1 VTRREE
7 ETAMETTTEPRE
19 GQEMQVR
26 GKRTA
31 THGEGTRPGPVFEPP
46 VDIHETERE
55 ITVIADVPGASPG
68 DVEMD
73 LRENVLTISARA
85 RPVEGGWRPLY
96 REYET
101 GGYLRQFRLGQQID
115 QAGISA
121 RLKDGV
127 LTVTLPKAEHALPRR
142 IEVKTA

>member
-1 VTRREE
+1 
-7 ETAMETTTEPRE
+7 MQTTTEPRE

-26 GKRTA
+26 EKRTA
-31 THGEGTRPGPVFEPP
+31 AQGEGTRPGPVFEPA

-55 ITVIADVPGASPG
+55 ITVIADVPGAGPG

-73 LRENVLTISARA
+73 LRESVLTLSARI
-85 RPVEGGWRPLY
+85 RPLEGGWRPLY

-101 GGYLRQFRLGQQID
+101 GGYLRQFRIGQQID
-115 QAGISA
+115 QAGIA
-121 RLKDGV
+121 AQLRDGV

-142 IEVKTA
+142 IEVKTG

>member
-1 VTRREE
+1 
-7 ETAMETTTEPRE
+7 MQTTTEPRE

-26 GKRTA
+26 EKRTA
-31 THGEGTRPGPVFEPP
+31 AQGEGTRPGPVFEPA

-55 ITVIADVPGASPG
+55 ITVIADVPGAGPG

-73 LRENVLTISARA
+73 LRESVLTLSARI
-85 RPVEGGWRPLY
+85 RPLEGGWRPLY

-101 GGYLRQFRLGQQID
+101 GGYLRQFRIGQQVD
-115 QAGISA
+115 QAGIA
-121 RLKDGV
+121 AQLRDGV

-142 IEVKTA
+142 IEVKTG

>member
-1 VTRREE
+1 
-7 ETAMETTTEPRE
+7 METTTEPRE
-19 GQEMQVR
+19 GQEMPVR

-31 THGEGTRPGPVFEPP
+31 AHGEGTRPGPVFEPP

-55 ITVIADVPGASPG
+55 ITVIADVPGVAPG

-115 QAGISA
+115 QSRITAEM
-121 RLKDGV
+121 RDGV
-127 LTVTLPKAEHALPRR
+127 LTLTLPKAESALPRR
-142 IEVKTA
+142 IQVQAAD

>member
-1 VTRREE
+1 
-7 ETAMETTTEPRE
+7 METTTEPRE

-26 GKRTA
+26 GKRPA
-31 THGEGTRPGPVFEPP
+31 AQGEGTRPGRVVEPP
-46 VDIHETERE
+46 RDLHATQPD
-55 ITVIADVPGASPG
+55 ITVIDDGPGVAPG

-85 RPVEGGWRPLY
+85 QPVEGGWRPLY
-96 REYET
+96 QEYAT

>member
-1 VTRREE
+1 
-7 ETAMETTTEPRE
+7 METTTEPRE

-26 GKRTA
+26 EKRTA
-31 THGEGTRPGPVFEPP
+31 AQGEGTRPGPVFEPA

-55 ITVIADVPGASPG
+55 ITVIADVPGAGPG

-73 LRENVLTISARA
+73 LRESVLTLSARI
-85 RPVEGGWRPLY
+85 RPLEGGWRPLY

-101 GGYLRQFRLGQQID
+101 GGYLRQFRIGQQID
-115 QAGISA
+115 QAGIA
-121 RLKDGV
+121 AQLRDGV

-142 IEVKTA
+142 IEVKTG